1 MLRKVLAHWLKRPW
15 TFMFMV
21 SGYVISILIIS
32 MSIGKIDSIIINME
46 CNQFGRIGERSA
58 VEIYSQ
64 SNNAFKYNPKEIIQ
78 YLGTSGEIDLLNTG
92 KVDVSKGSST
102 KRVEIIPAYFDKKAN
117 WQPPLY
123 KGEYITPE
131 ECKNGEK
138 KVLIGTEVAEG
149 VGINVNDVVSIMN
162 EKYKVKGIIGQEYD
176 WNNYN
181 EIVYVPIKALSDEYI
196 DSKIISK
203 KDNIMDATLLY
214 RVNDEKITEISKS
227 LESKFDKNK
236 FNIDRKKIYD
246 TSIEY
251 SHYLNETLKSKI
263 PLILVSL
270 INISTMSVF
279 WVMSRRKELT
289 VKKVMGAHDK
299 YIKNSIRKDMLIL
312 ALFSVLISIVLQEIL
327 FILVESK
334 INKFDCTFKLNW
346 VNASVS
352 IIIAIIVGY
361 ISSIFPMNKTMEI
374 IPADGI
380 KVE

>member
-1 MLRKVLAHWLKRPW
+1 MLMKALFYWLKRPW

-32 MSIGKIDSIIINME
+32 MSIGKIDSIITNME
-46 CNQFGRIGERSA
+46 CDQFGRKGERSA

-64 SNNAFKYNPKEIIQ
+64 VNNAFKYNPKEIIQ
-78 YLGTSGEIDLLNTG
+78 YLGTSGEIDLLNMG
-92 KVDVSKGSST
+92 KTDVNKGYST
-102 KRVEIIPAYFDKKAN
+102 KIAEIIPAYFEKKPN

-123 KGEYITPE
+123 KGAYITPE

-138 KVLIGTEVAEG
+138 KVLIGTDVAESL
-149 VGINVNDVVSIMN
+149 GINVNDVISIMN
-162 EKYKVKGIIGQEYD
+162 EKYEVKGIIGQEYD
-176 WNNYN
+176 WDKYN
-181 EIVYVPIKALSDEYI
+181 AIVYVPIKALSDEYI
-196 DSKIISK
+196 DGKIINKESH
-203 KDNIMDATLLY
+203 IMDATLLY
-214 RVNDEKITEISKS
+214 RVNDEKITEVGKN
-227 LESKFDKNK
+227 LGNKFNKNK

-251 SHYLNETLKSKI
+251 SHYLNETLKSEI

-312 ALFSVLISIVLQEIL
+312 ALFSALISVALQEIL
-327 FILVESK
+327 FILIESK
-334 INKFDCTFKLNW
+334 INKFDWTFKLNW

-374 IPADGI
+374 TPADGI
-380 KVE
+380 KIE